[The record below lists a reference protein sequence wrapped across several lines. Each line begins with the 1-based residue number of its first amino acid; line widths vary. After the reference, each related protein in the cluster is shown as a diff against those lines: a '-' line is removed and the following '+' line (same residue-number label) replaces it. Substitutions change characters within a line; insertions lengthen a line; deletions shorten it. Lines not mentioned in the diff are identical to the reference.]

1 MRYREV
7 SFSHFEAAPG
17 VRSLWLRFY
26 VSNQVAGAL
35 TREQPSPG
43 EFRARSCTMVWGHRG
58 TVGRLAG
65 VLIVASTAI
74 GSQPA
79 QALQD
84 VPVLPPP
91 PGPGGCRG
99 PACATPAI
107 PRDEIVTSLPAPADK
122 QGADPGIVDV
132 PLIDSSSLDI
142 QLGSLDEGVT
152 SGADSSS
159 WAVESV
165 NGYETC
171 TGSQATQSGQTSGVC
186 DTGQPKQEKPPK

>member
-1 MRYREV
+1 
-7 SFSHFEAAPG
+7 
-17 VRSLWLRFY
+17 
-26 VSNQVAGAL
+26 
-35 TREQPSPG
+35 
-43 EFRARSCTMVWGHRG
+43 MVWGHLG
-58 TVGRLAG
+58 MVGRLTG
-65 VLIVASTAI
+65 VLIVASAAI

-79 QALQD
+79 QAFQD
-84 VPVLPPP
+84 VSVPPPP

-99 PACATPAI
+99 PACAPPPPAI

-122 QGADPGIVDV
+122 QGASDPGIVDA

-159 WAVESV
+159 WAIESV

-171 TGSQATQSGQTSGVC
+171 TGSQVTQSGQASGAC
-186 DTGQPKQEKPPK
+186 DTGAQPKQEKPPK